1 MRLSSSY
8 LVELGLMIRKTI
20 SDQLKQ
26 AMLAKD
32 KAKLASLR
40 YVWSLIKN
48 AEIDKKSELN
58 DEEIVKLVAREVKT
72 RKEAIEQF
80 AEAGRD
86 DLVSEE
92 REKLKV
98 LEALLPEMM
107 GRDEVEKLVDN
118 VVGSGKDDF
127 GEVMKEVMGKVKGK
141 AEGKLVAEVVKEKLG
156 NK

>member
-1 MRLSSSY
+1 M
-8 LVELGLMIRKTI
+8 VKLGLMIRKTI

-26 AMLAKD
+26 AMLEKD
-32 KAKLASLR
+32 KPKLASLR

-58 DEEIVKLVAREVKT
+58 DEEIVKLVGSEVKI

-80 AEAGRD
+80 KGAGRD

-92 REKLKV
+92 GEKLKV

-118 VVGSGKDDF
+118 VVSSGKEDF
-127 GEVMKEVMGKVKGK
+127 GEVMKKVMGKLKGK
-141 AEGKLVAEVVKEKLG
+141 AEGKLVAEVVREKLG
-156 NK
+156 